1 MGQWQRGPRR
11 HAWAT
16 PGPGRAVSP
25 SMARA
30 GFPVGVGAARPSP
43 GEGFCWQS
51 GFGGLCLDP
60 RRSEGTPSSQGRGH
74 QCLRGYPQPPS
85 LSPGFSALRTAEKL
99 PHQRSGHTGCGGRG
113 GARPGHRASGPAH
126 GLSAGTQILLGI
138 SPLPCRVSTCAQCPC
153 SRARVCACACAR
165 TRLCSAL
172 SGVSVRARMHECWA
186 RGGRPCMPVLT
197 NSVLLLP
204 APPDRGNP
212 DGSMTP

>member
-126 GLSAGTQILLGI
+126 GLSAGNRFSLGI
-138 SPLPCRVSTCAQCPC
+138 DQPTPLPGLYLC
-153 SRARVCACACAR
+153 SVPMQLCARVCVCVHTPVLGSVGGVCACSHARVLGPGRPPVHACAHQLGAA
-165 TRLCSAL
+165 TS
-172 SGVSVRARMHECWA
+172 SS
-186 RGGRPCMPVLT
+186 
-197 NSVLLLP
+197 S
-204 APPDRGNP
+204 
-212 DGSMTP
+212 